1 MIEISNGDLSALV
14 AHAQN
19 ADRRRHNLNIHSS
32 PNDPINRLLNAVEPG
47 SYVRPHRHPDKVE
60 TLVAVA
66 GRFELL
72 FFDDSGRLSR
82 RSALGGNGA
91 VLIEYPTNTWHSL
104 IALESASVFFEVK
117 AGPYL
122 PVKPEDYLPGW
133 PLEQSPGVALAL
145 DWLHRAA
152 VGDTFPHTIDL
163 TAAASRL
170 L

>member
-1 MIEISNGDLSALV
+1 MIEISTDNLAALV
-14 AHAQN
+14 ARAQN
-19 ADRRRHNLNIHSS
+19 TDRRRHNLNIHAS

-66 GRFELL
+66 GCFELL
-72 FFDDSGRLSR
+72 FFDYNGRLSR

-91 VLIEYPTNTWHSL
+91 VLIEYSPNTWHSL
-104 IALESASVFFEVK
+104 IALQSGSVFFEVK

-122 PVKPEDYLPGW
+122 PVKSDDYLPGW
-133 PLEQSPGVALAL
+133 PLEQSSGVPLAL

-152 VGDTFPHTIDL
+152 VGDEFVQP
-163 TAAASRL
+163 RL
-170 L
+170 